1 MLITARSKALLGA
14 RPDAATSAHG
24 GAQDIGLF
32 AAPPVA
38 FGAALSMSPAT
49 YAITR
54 PVESDDG
61 AAATIFEQQ
70 PFEPPLTPVSLASG
84 DPALAGASSGAVLSQ
99 PATGLAIPTPNVVD
113 TISTPIV
120 ATPLGSSGSLIPHAG
135 LPDGQASSPPA
146 AGSPAPSHIEA
157 PTQVAPLVAAVESS
171 AANLQAAVTALL
183 GQLGPGEQTD
193 SLTQTIS
200 EQGAA
205 LGEKLDALT
214 DDILSG
220 VSETT
225 AQTIDNLGDLTP
237 AVTQALD
244 EVPTLVD
251 NIVPDT
257 VTNIDVAID
266 QSLAT
271 VGEVVSDASD
281 ILDTTVDQIGDVAVP
296 VTNIVGDVAGSV
308 SATTEIIEHI
318 AEPVTQ
324 LVQKTV
330 LPAADAVAEQV
341 AEQASTVGTA
351 VTQDVTD
358 TAETLLDT
366 VGDIAAPVT
375 DSVQTA
381 TTGALAPAIGQS
393 TDMLGDL
400 AGSDPL
406 GGVTTLTSLVS
417 AADILETHDEAP
429 HASGLFALQ
438 GATDTLDGLIA
449 GDIGD
454 DDGGALLG
462 IASKDDGLLDGL
474 TDHDGHGGLGLGL
487 G

>member
-24 GAQDIGLF
+24 GAQDMGLF

-38 FGAALSMSPAT
+38 FGASLSMSPAT
-49 YAITR
+49 YAIVR
-54 PVESDDG
+54 PDEGDGG

-70 PFEPPLTPVSLASG
+70 PFAPPLTPVSLASG

-99 PATGLAIPTPNVVD
+99 PATGLAIPTPHVVD

-120 ATPLGSSGSLIPHAG
+120 APPLGSSGSLIPHAG

-183 GQLGPGEQTD
+183 GQLGSGEQTD
-193 SLTQTIS
+193 SLTQTVS

-225 AQTIDNLGDLTP
+225 AQTISNLGDLAP
-237 AVTQALD
+237 AVMQALG
-244 EVPTLVD
+244 EVPTLVG

-257 VTNIDVAID
+257 VADIDAAID
-266 QSLAT
+266 QSIST
-271 VGEVVSDASD
+271 VGEVVSDASA
-281 ILDTTVDQIGDVAVP
+281 IVDTAVDRIGDVAAP

-308 SATTEIIEHI
+308 SATTEIIEQT

-324 LVQKTV
+324 LVQQTV
-330 LPAADAVAEQV
+330 LPAADAVVERV
-341 AEQASTVGTA
+341 AEQASTVGSA
-351 VTQDVTD
+351 VTQDV
-358 TAETLLDT
+358 A
-366 VGDIAAPVT
+366 DIAAPLV
-375 DSVQTA
+375 DSAQTA
-381 TTGALAPAIGQS
+381 TADSLGSAIGQS

-400 AGSDPL
+400 AGADPL

-429 HASGLFALQ
+429 QASGLFALQ
-438 GATDTLDGLIA
+438 GTTDTLDGLIA

-454 DDGGALLG
+454 DDGGGLLG
-462 IASKDDGLLDGL
+462 IAPKDDGLLDGL